1 MSELALKAKG
11 RWRSILP
18 ALGVSSDFLSGRHG
32 PCPVCGGSDRFRFD
46 DKDQRG
52 TFYCNACGAGDGFKL
67 LQLVHGWDFARTAKE
82 VEGQVGAA
90 PVETA
95 KDRVDPAVVRKSMNN
110 LWRAA
115 HPLDHVYACRLWWI
129 NRVGIV
135 PQCADLRGVDELFH
149 PPSKRRFPGMI
160 ALVRDASGAVCNMH
174 RTWLTSAGAKAP
186 VERNRMV
193 MPLELPS
200 GAAIRLSDAAPR
212 MGVATGLE
220 TAVAASLLFDRPV
233 WATMTDVMLRKW
245 APPAGTA
252 HLAIYGDSDASYS
265 GQAAAYDLARSLAS
279 KRQPLAVELPATIG
293 EDWNDVW
300 RQTGAYQE
308 HLAYAQAANTN
319 TPSRGAAA

>member
-1 MSELALKAKG
+1 MSDLALKAKG

-32 PCPVCGGSDRFRFD
+32 PCPVCGGADRFRFD

-67 LQLVHGWDFARTAKE
+67 LQLVHGWDFGRTARE
-82 VEGQVGAA
+82 VEGQVGVA

-95 KDRVDPAVVRKSMNN
+95 KDRIDPAVVRKSMNN

-115 HPLDHVYACRLWWI
+115 HPLDHVDACRLWWI
-129 NRVGIV
+129 SRVGIV

-186 VERNRMV
+186 VEANRML
-193 MPLELPS
+193 MPLELPAGS
-200 GAAIRLSDAAPR
+200 AIRLSEHDGR
-212 MGVATGLE
+212 LGVAEGLE
-220 TAVAASLLFDRPV
+220 TAVAASHLFERPV
-233 WATMTDVMLRKW
+233 WAVINAQNMAKW
-245 APPAGTA
+245 SPPSGVEVTVYADNDRGFAGA
-252 HLAIYGDSDASYS
+252 ASAYG
-265 GQAAAYDLARSLAS
+265 LARSLAT
-279 KRQPLAVELPATIG
+279 KRVPVSVEMPATIG

-308 HLAYAQAANTN
+308 HVAFSQAANTN
-319 TPSRGAAA
+319 TPARGAAA